1 MQGAIRNDE
10 AGLLFDEEYHGVCRK
25 TTDRDRRKAMK
36 KIEVLGAGCPNC
48 KKLYEMTK
56 ETAESLGLEYEIEK
70 VQDMNRILE
79 YNILATPALVVN
91 GEVKVAG
98 RVPNPEEV
106 RKHLSD

>member
-1 MQGAIRNDE
+1 
-10 AGLLFDEEYHGVCRK
+10 
-25 TTDRDRRKAMK
+25 MK

-70 VQDMNRILE
+70 VQDMNRILD

-98 RVPNPEEV
+98 RVPNPEEI